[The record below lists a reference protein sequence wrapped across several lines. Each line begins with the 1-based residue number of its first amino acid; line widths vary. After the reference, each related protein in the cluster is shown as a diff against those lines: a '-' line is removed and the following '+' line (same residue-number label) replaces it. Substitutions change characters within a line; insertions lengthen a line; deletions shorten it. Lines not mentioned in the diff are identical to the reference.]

1 MKKNLPIIGLAI
13 GIVLPMLAGVATYFI
28 KFSAF
33 TFSGYIEQ
41 LSSGGRIGPAVL
53 SLCVLTNII
62 PFLYF
67 SSKKLDYTARGV
79 LVATMLYF
87 VLFILIKYVWV

>member
-1 MKKNLPIIGLAI
+1 MKRNLPIIGLVI
-13 GIVLPMLAGVATYFI
+13 GIILPMLAGVATYFI
-28 KFSAF
+28 KFSAYSF
-33 TFSGYIEQ
+33 DGYLRQ
-41 LSSGGRIGPAVL
+41 LSTGGKIGPAVL